1 MATSPA
7 QVHIRTWTWK
17 SHDTPRTVPGLR
29 LYNSSGRGVFIPL
42 AEAHEIAD
50 MIVDYA
56 EQHEEEAA

>member
-7 QVHIRTWTWK
+7 EVRIRTWTWK

-29 LYNSSGRGVFIPL
+29 LYNSSGRGVFI
-42 AEAHEIAD
+42 AYSEAHRIAD

-56 EQHEEEAA
+56 EQHERETA